1 VGIKSKIDNT
11 LSKFQSTW
19 QSPHSSFRFK
29 VNWTIQHSWRLFKKL
44 LVRVLT
50 VILDPKAIIRFVKY
64 VTLIAKSTPRTL
76 RHKLAPTALQRRLK
90 TLWYSIRPTY
100 KATDRDR
107 TTTVN
112 GEDLT
117 VILPVYGQIHVVRY
131 LFSQLQ
137 KEQKHFPFKLIV
149 IDDAYDTYSS
159 RWLTKRLA
167 GWENAQLIVNTT
179 NLGYLK
185 SINTATSQ
193 VKTKY
198 CLLLNSDVEI
208 NAGGIE
214 RIVTALEVPGVALA
228 TALATDS
235 GANLSIDIPRG
246 RHWVEVDN
254 WLKRIDPKYPD
265 AHTAIGYALAV
276 NLELIDRKEIFSTD
290 FIDGYGEDS
299 DLHFR
304 AIEKGYRSVIS
315 DNVLVRHHSGLSYGT
330 KVDVS
335 ATKLK
340 NVETF
345 KAKWGQIH
353 KKGLRKWEAKNPLN
367 KIEGYI
373 KHTHRTTD
381 FSSDFLILIPSL
393 DDHSGGSKTVVAV
406 FEQLWRTGASARILS
421 TIRDLHKDNAWA
433 PVPERLL
440 RKSKF
445 PNVVT
450 TGAGTFRSGMR
461 KAKRFNSKK
470 ILFFQGPEM
479 LFDNGANF
487 GTTIEHLAEVD
498 QVVCVS
504 PYLAELAKTF
514 GFKDPAVVHL
524 GPDLDRFFRDV
535 GIRKSRKVLIPS
547 RLNFDKATTFSIPL
561 ALHFQKMGY
570 QIETFGFTNDA
581 LKLIPGIKHH
591 GQVSPNELNLLL
603 NESDYIIDTSLFE
616 GLGLAPL
623 EALRA
628 ECVPIVNRK
637 GGIDSIQIPPDW
649 VVWIDTPMLSYEEF
663 SQVVLSDV
671 AKQSRSQNELEMFFE
686 KFNSELGVNEVV
698 AEISKLK

>member
-1 VGIKSKIDNT
+1 MGIKSKIDNT

-19 QSPHSSFRFK
+19 QSPHSSLRFK
-29 VNWTIQHSWRLFKKL
+29 VNWTIQHGWRLFKKL
-44 LVRVLT
+44 LVRALS
-50 VILDPKAIIRFVKY
+50 VILDSKSIIRFVKY
-64 VTLIAKSTPRTL
+64 IIFVIKSTPRTL
-76 RHKLAPTALQRRLK
+76 RYKLAPTAIQRRLK
-90 TLWYSIRPTY
+90 TLWYSIRPIY
-100 KATDRDR
+100 KPQEKDR
-107 TTTVN
+107 TITLD
-112 GEDLT
+112 GKDLT
-117 VILPVYGQIHVVRY
+117 VILPVYGQIHVARH
-131 LFSQLQ
+131 LFDQLQ
-137 KEQKHFPFKLIV
+137 REQEEFPFRLIV

-159 RWLTKRLA
+159 RWLSARLA
-167 GWENAQLIVNTT
+167 GWEDSQLIVNPT

-185 SINTATSQ
+185 SINSATSQ

-208 NAGGIE
+208 NSGGIE
-214 RIVTALEVPGVALA
+214 RIVAALEEPGVALA

-235 GANLSIDIPRG
+235 GANLSIEIPRG

-254 WLKRIDPKYPD
+254 WLKKIEPKYPD
-265 AHTAIGYALAV
+265 AHTAIGYAMAV
-276 NLELIDRKEIFSTD
+276 NLELMDPKEIFSTD
-290 FIDGYGEDS
+290 FVDGYGEDS

-304 AIEKGYRSVIS
+304 VIAKGYRSVIS

-335 ATKLK
+335 ATKIK

-345 KAKWGQIH
+345 KSKWGHIH

-373 KHTHRTTD
+373 KHTHRKTD

-406 FEQLWRTGASARILS
+406 FEELWRHGASARIIS
-421 TIRDLHKDNAWA
+421 TIRDLHKNNAWA
-433 PVPERLL
+433 PVPERSLK
-440 RKSKF
+440 KSKF

-450 TGAGTFRSGMR
+450 TGAGTFRNGMR

-487 GTTIEHLAEVD
+487 GTTLEHLADVD

-504 PYLAELAKTF
+504 PYLAELAETF
-514 GFKDPAVVHL
+514 GVKNPTVVHL
-524 GPDLDRFFRDV
+524 GPDLDRFFRDSE
-535 GIRKSRKVLIPS
+535 IQKSKKVLIPS
-547 RLNFDKATTFSIPL
+547 RLNFDKGTTFSIPL
-561 ALHFQKMGY
+561 ALHFQKLGY
-570 QIETFGFTNDA
+570 RIETFGFTTDA

-591 GQVSPNELNLLL
+591 GQVSPSELNLLL
-603 NESDYIIDTSLFE
+603 NQSDYLIDTSLFE
-616 GLGLAPL
+616 GLGLSPL

-637 GGIDSIQIPPDW
+637 GGIDSIHVPADW
-649 VVWIDTPMLSYEEF
+649 VVWIDTPMLGYEEF
-663 SQVVLSDV
+663 SQIVLADV
-671 AKQSRSQNELEMFFE
+671 AKKSRSQNELEQFFE
-686 KFNSELGVNEVV
+686 KFNFKLGVNEVV
-698 AEISKLK
+698 AELTKLK

>member
-1 VGIKSKIDNT
+1 MGIKSKIDNT

-29 VNWTIQHSWRLFKKL
+29 VNWTAQHSWRLFKQL
-44 LVRVLT
+44 LVRSLT
-50 VILDPKAIIRFVKY
+50 LILDPKAIIRFVKY
-64 VTLIAKSTPRTL
+64 VIFVARSTPRTL
-76 RHKLAPTALQRRLK
+76 RHKLAPTEIKRRVK
-90 TLWYSIRPTY
+90 TLWYSIRPSYQAKDNKSTS
-100 KATDRDR
+100 TI
-107 TTTVN
+107 N
-112 GEDLT
+112 GKDLT

-131 LFSQLQ
+131 LFNQLQ
-137 KEQKHFPFKLIV
+137 KEQKKLPFKLIV

-159 RWLTKRLA
+159 RWLGKRLA
-167 GWENAQLIVNTT
+167 GWEKAQLIVNKT

-185 SINTATSQ
+185 SINAATSQ
-193 VKTKY
+193 VETKY

-208 NAGGIE
+208 NSGGIE
-214 RIVTALEVPGVALA
+214 RIVAALEKPGVALA

-254 WLKRIDPKYPD
+254 WLKKIEPKYPD

-304 AIEKGYRSVIS
+304 AIAQGYRSVIS
-315 DNVLVRHHSGLSYGT
+315 DNVLVRHHSGLSYRT
-330 KVDVS
+330 KADVS

-340 NVETF
+340 NTETF
-345 KAKWGQIH
+345 KSKWGKIH
-353 KKGLRKWEAKNPLN
+353 KKGIRKWEAKNPLN

-373 KHTHRTTD
+373 KHVHRNTD

-393 DDHSGGSKTVVAV
+393 DDHSGGSKMVVAV
-406 FEQLWRTGASARILS
+406 FEELWRTGASARILS
-421 TIRDLHKDNAWA
+421 TIRDIHKNDAWS
-433 PVPERLL
+433 PVPERYLK
-440 RKSKF
+440 KSKF

-450 TGAGTFRSGMR
+450 TGAGTFRNGMR
-461 KAKRFNSKK
+461 KSKRFTSRK

-487 GTTIEHLAEVD
+487 GTTIEHLDYVD
-498 QVVCVS
+498 QVICVS

-514 GFKDPAVVHL
+514 GVEDPRVVHL
-524 GPDLDRFFRDV
+524 GPDLDRFFRDSE
-535 GIRKSRKVLIPS
+535 IQKSKKVLIPS
-547 RLNFDKATTFSIPL
+547 RLNFDKGTTFSIPL
-561 ALHFQKMGY
+561 ALHFQKLGY
-570 QIETFGFTNDA
+570 QVETFGFTTDA

-591 GQVSPNELNLLL
+591 GQVSPNELKVLL
-603 NESDYIIDTSLFE
+603 NQSDYLIDTSLFE
-616 GLGLAPL
+616 GLGLSPL

-628 ECVPIVNRK
+628 ECVPIINRK
-637 GGIDSIQIPPDW
+637 GGIDSIQIPADW
-649 VVWIDTPMLSYEEF
+649 VVWIDTPMLSFEEL
-663 SQVVLSDV
+663 SKVVLADV
-671 AKQSRSQNELEMFFE
+671 ARKRRNQDELELFFK
-686 KFNSELGVNEVV
+686 KFNFELGVNEVV
-698 AEISKLK
+698 AELTKLK